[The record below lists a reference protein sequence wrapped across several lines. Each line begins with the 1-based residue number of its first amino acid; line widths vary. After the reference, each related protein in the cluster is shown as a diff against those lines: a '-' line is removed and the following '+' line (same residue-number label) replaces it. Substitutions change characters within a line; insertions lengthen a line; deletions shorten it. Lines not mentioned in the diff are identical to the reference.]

1 MRHIWHKLRGMLCV
15 LLGHKLVGDQ
25 HRKLCVYCW
34 KEVRVRYRP
43 GADNVNNGA
52 NDDK

>member
-1 MRHIWHKLRGMLCV
+1 MGRIWHKLRGMLCG
-15 LLGHKLVGDQ
+15 LLGHKLVGDE

-43 GADNVNNGA
+43 GANGA
-52 NDDK
+52 PDGEDDR